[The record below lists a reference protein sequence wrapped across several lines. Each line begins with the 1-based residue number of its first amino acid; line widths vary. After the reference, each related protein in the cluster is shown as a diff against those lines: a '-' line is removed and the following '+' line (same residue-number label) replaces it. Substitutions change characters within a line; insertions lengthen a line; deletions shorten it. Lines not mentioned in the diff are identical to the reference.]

1 MGCLEL
7 PADRHC
13 PGTRRGTL
21 GRYAGQ
27 EAVIPYWSYHFY
39 DQFAVVR
46 TCALSLLSHWL
57 SSTPR
62 ARRCI
67 FLVNIPIGIFASFIV
82 ARVVPSSARS
92 GANQRFDWLGTLVI
106 ILALTCFG
114 LGMTEGMNR
123 GFGSG
128 IALTLLAVAAIALV
142 CFLAIEARIEHPSLN
157 LSIFRNLQF
166 SLSLLMGV

>member
-67 FLVNIPIGIFASFIV
+67 YLCARGGDYYRSFPKLRTRTGIRDYWCGCFTGNCAGPHSRWVAHWNIKLAHDFLSEYTNWYIREFHCCPCCTVFCKKWCQS
-82 ARVVPSSARS
+82 
-92 GANQRFDWLGTLVI
+92 TL
-106 ILALTCFG
+106 
-114 LGMTEGMNR
+114 
-123 GFGSG
+123 
-128 IALTLLAVAAIALV
+128 
-142 CFLAIEARIEHPSLN
+142 
-157 LSIFRNLQF
+157 
-166 SLSLLMGV
+166 